1 MEEINE
7 LFVAENKLS
16 ASVAEAHTLPTISI
30 TKVILSDTVHV
41 ILKVK

>member
-16 ASVAEAHTLPTISI
+16 TAVAEAYTLPTISI
-30 TKVILSDTVHV
+30 TKVILSDTV
-41 ILKVK
+41 IFKVK